1 MINLKSKIIKV
12 IYDYE
17 DIEIALTELDVIGVM
32 YLQNAVYIENYQLL
46 ITETGATVI
55 FYLRKL

>member
-1 MINLKSKIIKV
+1 MNNLKSKMIKV